1 MANLNLQERKK
12 LSMESITF
20 AKEELERR
28 KRAPIYIPA
37 EDLENQLKEY
47 FHILIFDPRIGSN
60 QKSFR
65 FWKARV
71 SAKQRNDEWKYLGHR
86 HTVEAVI
93 YYEGGE
99 GYSVIDGIEYPW
111 KPGDFICVPMFAW
124 HRHVVTRGDAMTYLA
139 ATTGPLSM
147 YLGLAV
153 YEDERYPEHW
163 IFAQKGEEELRT
175 LIPGKTGA
183 PEGSTK
189 VAVGSAEKQEARSQT
204 DLVYAKALA
213 YASKEEKDRRAGKV
227 LVRGEDLHFEPT
239 RMGNVALVVD
249 PTVGFHV
256 RTLGTLVAEIPAGK
270 RSGAHRHAYEET
282 NYVVAGSG
290 YSIIED
296 QRFDW
301 KKGDSFCIPFFGW
314 HQHFNTGKEPAR
326 FLVHHDRAYMENL
339 GFLMVEHGED
349 ADF

>member
-1 MANLNLQERKK
+1 MAILPREEHKK
-12 LSMESITF
+12 LGMELVTF

-28 KRAPIYIPA
+28 KKAPVYVPA
-37 EDLENQLKEY
+37 EDIETQLKDHN
-47 FHILIFDPRIGSN
+47 HILIFDPRIGSN

-65 FWKARV
+65 FWKDKA
-71 SAKQRNDEWKYLGHR
+71 SSKQRNEQWKTLGHR

-93 YYEGGE
+93 YIEGGE
-99 GYSVIDGIEYPW
+99 GYSVIDGIDYPW

-124 HRHVVTRGDAMTYLA
+124 HRHVVKSDYMTYLA

-163 IFAQKGEEELRT
+163 IFAQKGEQELKT

-189 VAVGSAEKQEARSQT
+189 VAFSSSDPKDAKNNT
-204 DLVYAKALA
+204 DLLYSKALGFA
-213 YASKEEKDRRAGKV
+213 NKEEGDRRAGKV
-227 LVRGEDLHFEPT
+227 LVRGEELVFEST
-239 RMGNVALVVD
+239 RMGNVAVVVD
-249 PTVGFHV
+249 PSVGFHV
-256 RTLGTLVAEIPAGK
+256 RTLGTLVADVPPGK

-282 NYVVAGSG
+282 NYVITGSG

-296 QRFDW
+296 QRYEW
-301 KKGDSFCIPFFGW
+301 KKGDSLCIPLFAW
-314 HQHFNTGKEPAR
+314 HQHFSTGKGTAR
-326 FLVHHDRAYMENL
+326 FLVHHNRPYMENL

-349 ADF
+349 ANF

>member
-1 MANLNLQERKK
+1 MAILTREEHQK
-12 LSMESITF
+12 LGMELVTF
-20 AKEELERR
+20 AKEEVVRR
-28 KRAPIYIPA
+28 KQAPIYVPA
-37 EDLENQLKEY
+37 EDVEIQLKDHN
-47 FHILIFDPRIGSN
+47 HILIFDPRTGSN

-65 FWKARV
+65 FWKDRASAR
-71 SAKQRNDEWKYLGHR
+71 QRNEQWKTLGHR

-93 YYEGGE
+93 YIEGGE
-99 GYSVIDGIEYPW
+99 GYSVIDGIDYPW

-124 HRHVVTRGDAMTYLA
+124 HRHVVKSDFMTYVA

-189 VAVGSAEKQEARSQT
+189 VALGGFDAKDARNKT
-204 DLVYAKALA
+204 DLLYSNALEFA
-213 YASKEEKDRRAGKV
+213 QKEEGERRAGKV
-227 LVRGEDLHFEPT
+227 LVRNEDLVFEST
-239 RMGNVALVVD
+239 RMGDVAVVVD
-249 PTVGFHV
+249 PAIGFHV
-256 RTLGTLVAEIPAGK
+256 RTLGTLVAEIPSGK
-270 RSGAHRHAYEET
+270 RSGAHRHVYEET
-282 NYVVAGSG
+282 NYVVSGSG

-301 KKGDSFCIPFFGW
+301 KKGDSLCIPLFAW
-314 HQHFNTGKEPAR
+314 HQHFNTGDKPAR
-326 FLVHHDRAYMENL
+326 FLVHHDRPYMENL

-349 ADF
+349 ANF